1 MQSIHICR
9 RPTLNF
15 KLSNLKLK
23 TPPNILKTLTV
34 ILTIL
39 LTACATFID
48 YDKSK
53 GARALKN
60 HQWQLTARIGIITKG
75 TQGTQSYSGNIYWQQ
90 NKKKYNIEIRGPFG
104 IGTTK
109 ITGNKNKIN
118 ITTPQG
124 NYSSNN
130 PEKMLKQTLGWSIP
144 LHQARYWI
152 TARHDPRKP
161 TPQKKHDE
169 KGNLTQQ
176 TQPPWQIQYQNHKP
190 TVLGTLPEKIKFT
203 HLHTTIKM
211 VRIKWQLLNP

>member
-1 MQSIHICR
+1 MRNIHICR

-15 KLSNLKLK
+15 KLK
-23 TPPNILKTLTV
+23 TPKKILKTVTV
-34 ILTIL
+34 ILTII
-39 LTACATFID
+39 LTACATLTD
-48 YDKSK
+48 YDKRK

-75 TQGTQSYSGNIYWQQ
+75 PQGTQSYSGNLYWQQ
-90 NKKKYNIEIRGPFG
+90 NKEKYNIEIRGPLG
-104 IGTTK
+104 IGVTK

-130 PEKMLKQTLGWSIP
+130 PEKMLKQTLGWNIP
-144 LHQARYWI
+144 LTQARYWI
-152 TARHDPRKP
+152 TARHDPQKP

-176 TQPPWQIQYQNHKP
+176 TQPPWQISYQKYKP
-190 TVLGTLPEKIKFT
+190 TILGTLPEKLKIA
-203 HLHTTIKM
+203 HPHTTIKM
-211 VRIKWQLLNP
+211 ARIKWQLLNP